1 MRVHTG
7 FTLESSRPEF
17 AGILLQA
24 RLAGCETDRNTAGHQ
39 RARTRSRLSGYPLRT
54 AILGF
59 RRKGMITPVQAEAI
73 MVMADRMEET
83 IKQVGDS
90 LVAALQEIK
99 GLRALVKIQETADKD
114 TAAFMSEHVH
124 DKRVSRETEAMPL
137 G

>member
-1 MRVHTG
+1 
-7 FTLESSRPEF
+7 
-17 AGILLQA
+17 
-24 RLAGCETDRNTAGHQ
+24 
-39 RARTRSRLSGYPLRT
+39 
-54 AILGF
+54 
-59 RRKGMITPVQAEAI
+59 MITPVQAEAI